1 MKGCCLGSKKVRE
14 KENKLFQDP
23 MLFHSHSLHLFT
35 SLFPFP
41 FLIPRFSSFF
51 TGVANQN
58 PTPLSTGAR
67 EVHLMQD
74 SWIPA
79 RQISFMG
86 AICCEMNA
94 AFGYCKVAEIV
105 EIKGICFFVIFIL
118 RIKKF
123 ITKLS

>member
-1 MKGCCLGSKKVRE
+1 
-14 KENKLFQDP
+14 
-23 MLFHSHSLHLFT
+23 
-35 SLFPFP
+35 
-41 FLIPRFSSFF
+41 
-51 TGVANQN
+51 
-58 PTPLSTGAR
+58 
-67 EVHLMQD
+67 MQD

-118 RIKKF
+118 KIKNLLQNHLNNIYIYLYLFKTDINLSF
-123 ITKLS
+123 MCLFFLFGNTK